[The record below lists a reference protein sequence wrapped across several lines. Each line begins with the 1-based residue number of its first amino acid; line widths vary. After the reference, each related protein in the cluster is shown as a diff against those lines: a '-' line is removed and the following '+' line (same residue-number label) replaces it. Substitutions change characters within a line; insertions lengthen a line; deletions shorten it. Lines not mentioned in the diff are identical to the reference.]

1 MAEESPNPSQRSS
14 PRGESKSPSKTEG
27 PSKST
32 SPDENG
38 LSGEEYQR
46 YLLDRLKH
54 LEERNSQLRDQKRRL
69 ETQYRN
75 SENDRQRIAR
85 ELKHVKAE
93 LEKLKSP
100 PLIVGYIKD
109 SLEDGRV
116 ILKSSTGPHFVVHV
130 AEFVDKDAM
139 KPGDRVSLNQQSLSV
154 VGILPASLDPSVYG
168 AEVIEAPDIS
178 YEEIGGMGEQVRE
191 IREMIELP
199 MTRPEL
205 FERVGIDPPK
215 GVLLH
220 GPPGTGKTLLAKAVA
235 HHTDATFI
243 KLAGSELVQ
252 KYIGEGARL
261 VREMFELA
269 RKKAPSILF
278 IDELDAIGAS
288 RYEASTSGDR
298 EVQRTLMQLLAEMDG
313 FSARGDV
320 KIIAATNRPDMLDSA
335 LLRPGRFD
343 RIIEIPKPD
352 HDGRREIFNIHTRR
366 MALATNVD
374 LDRIAVLAGEDATGA
389 DVKAVCTE
397 AGMFAIRDE
406 RDEVTMADFERAIRK
421 LLSGKIE
428 AASSLAKDQAF
439 A

>member
-1 MAEESPNPSQRSS
+1 MTDETASS
-14 PRGESKSPSKTEG
+14 PPPETKGEKS
-27 PSKST
+27 
-32 SPDENG
+32 
-38 LSGEEYQR
+38 LSQEEYEQ
-46 YLLDRLKH
+46 YLRDRLKH
-54 LEERNSQLRDQKRRL
+54 LEDRNGQLRDQKRRL

-75 SENDRQRIAR
+75 AENDRQRVGR

-109 SLEDGRV
+109 VLEDGRV
-116 ILKSSTGPHFVVHV
+116 VLKSSTGPHFVVHV
-130 AEFVDKDAM
+130 AEFVDRAEM

-154 VGILPASLDPSVYG
+154 VGLLPPSLDPVVYG
-168 AEVIEAPDIS
+168 AEVIDAPGVT
-178 YEEIGGMGEQVRE
+178 YEEIGGMRDQVRE

-205 FERVGIDPPK
+205 FARIGIDPPK

-235 HHTDATFI
+235 HHTDSTFI

-261 VREMFELA
+261 VREIFELA

-352 HDGRREIFNIHTRR
+352 IESRREIFKIHTKR
-366 MALATNVD
+366 MSLAKDVNVER
-374 LDRIAVLAGEDATGA
+374 LAVLAGDEATGA

-397 AGMFAIRDE
+397 AGMFAIREE
-406 RDEVTMADFERAIRK
+406 RDHVTMGDFEAAVRK
-421 LLSGKIE
+421 LLRGKIDS
-428 AASSLAKDQAF
+428 AASLAKDSAF